1 MEDTPYL
8 LVDSEQLKNNIEDM
22 ASFAVAKGIKLRPHI
37 KAHKIPEIAR
47 MQIEA
52 GAAGITV
59 AKIGEAETMFSAGI
73 NDILIAYPVIG
84 EVKLQRIRTLL
95 DQGCKLTMLVDS
107 QESVQSLEALAYP
120 GGIDIMVKVD
130 SGLGR
135 CGLLPDSVVAF
146 VKWVCEHENVN
157 FNGLLTHAG
166 HAYGSSNLS
175 EVREIGHQEGK
186 IMVATAN
193 ALRRSGISVKEVSI
207 GSTPTARFGGA
218 VSGVTE
224 IRPGNYVFNDAT
236 QVALGVARPDQCS
249 LKVRTTVVS
258 RPGANRAI
266 IDAGSKVLA
275 LDQGAHGGGAVS
287 GFGILENKNWK
298 LTRLSEEHGVIEG
311 RGLPKI
317 GSTISIIPNHA
328 CPVINLADSVSLS
341 DGREWWVAARGKV
354 R

>member
-8 LVDSEQLKNNIEDM
+8 LVDIEQLKNNIGGM
-22 ASFAVAKGIKLRPHI
+22 ASFAAKQGIKLRPHI

-52 GAAGITV
+52 GATGITV

-73 NDILIAYPVIG
+73 KDILIAYPVIG
-84 EVKLQRIRTLL
+84 EVKLQRVVALL
-95 DQGCKLTMLVDS
+95 DQGCKLTVLVDS
-107 QESVQSLEALAYP
+107 KEGVQFLENLAYP
-120 GGIDIMVKVD
+120 VGIDIMVKVD

-135 CGLLPDSVVAF
+135 CGLLPDSLVDF
-146 VKWVCEHENVN
+146 VKWVCEHKNVN
-157 FNGLLTHAG
+157 FKGLLTHAG
-166 HAYGSSNLS
+166 HAYGCNNLN
-175 EVREIGHQEGK
+175 EVREIGHQEGRV
-186 IMVATAN
+186 MVDSAN
-193 ALRRSGISVKEVSI
+193 ALRKSGISVSVVSI

-224 IRPGNYVFNDAT
+224 IRPGNYVFYDAT
-236 QVALGVARPDQCS
+236 QVALGVVRPDQCS
-249 LKVRTTVVS
+249 LKVISTVVS

-266 IDAGSKVLA
+266 IDAGAKVLA

-287 GFGILENKNWK
+287 GFGILENKSWT

-311 RGLPKI
+311 RELPDI
-317 GSTISIIPNHA
+317 GNTISIIPNHA
-328 CPVINLADSVSLS
+328 CPVLNLADSVRLS
-341 DGREWWVAARGKV
+341 DGREWRVAARGKV